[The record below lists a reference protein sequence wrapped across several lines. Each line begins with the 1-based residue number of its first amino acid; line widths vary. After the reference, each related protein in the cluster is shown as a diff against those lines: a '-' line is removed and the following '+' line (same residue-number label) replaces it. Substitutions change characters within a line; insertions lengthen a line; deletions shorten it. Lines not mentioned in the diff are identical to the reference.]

1 MSDQVAVIRK
11 KYLSLEPN
19 FQELIKDSR
28 IYNLN
33 IRLYLILF
41 FIRFY
46 RIIPFSMK
54 TILFNAQFM
63 ELFIA
68 NFLSC
73 RIVVFVQFAFD
84 FQP

>member
-1 MSDQVAVIRK
+1 M
-11 KYLSLEPN
+11 
-19 FQELIKDSR
+19 DSR

-54 TILFNAQFM
+54 TILFDAQFM